1 MRISIDIEL
10 RDVPGELLRA
20 LEPIANYGG
29 NIVSIVHLREEKRD
43 KVPVHLIFEID
54 SQEKLKNI
62 LEEYEKRNISVLK
75 VGEAKRRIVIT
86 VGIIGHIIDTDLMD
100 TIDRI
105 NDIEGALVE
114 DLSLRMSDPE
124 KESSAIFKI
133 VLNDENV
140 KEKFFERLYEIAR
153 EKNLLIIK
161 SISD

>member
-29 NIVSIVHLREEKRD
+29 NIVSIVHLREEKKD

-54 SQEKLKNI
+54 SQEKLKKI
-62 LEEYEKRNISVLK
+62 LEEYDRRDISVLK
-75 VGEAKRRIVIT
+75 VGEAKKRIIVT
-86 VGIIGHIIDTDLMD
+86 VGIVGHIIDTDLMD

-105 NDIEGALVE
+105 NEIEGALVE

-124 KESSAIFKI
+124 KESSAIFKV
-133 VLNDENV
+133 VLSDEMF

>member
-10 RDVPGELLRA
+10 KDVPGELLRA
-20 LEPIANYGG
+20 LEPIASYGG
-29 NIVSIVHLREEKRD
+29 NIVSIVHLREEKKD

-54 SQEKLKNI
+54 SQEKLKKI
-62 LEEYEKRNISVLK
+62 LEEYEKRDISVLK
-75 VGEAKRRIVIT
+75 IGEAKRRIVVT
-86 VGIIGHIIDTDLMD
+86 VGVVGHIIDTDLMD

-105 NDIEGALVE
+105 NEVEGALVE

-124 KESSAIFKI
+124 KESSAIFKV
-133 VLNDENV
+133 VLSDEEI

-153 EKNLLIIK
+153 EKDLLIIK